1 MIPQPIKWVGAVLAL
16 GIFVYV
22 AVPMALE
29 SFTGSVSVTDAGG
42 LFSSSEEEDALLGDE
57 GGEAGSDEAQA
68 STQDDEGAADEQAE
82 GDGEGESESESEGEG
97 EDEDVPDTYVVESGD
112 TLFSIA
118 EQLYGDGNRWPEIAE
133 ANDIDE
139 TGIRVGQELV
149 IP

>member
-1 MIPQPIKWVGAVLAL
+1 MIPQPIKWVGAVLVL

-29 SFTGSVSVTDAGG
+29 SFTGSVSVTDSGG
-42 LFSSSEEEDALLGDE
+42 LFSSGEDEGDELLGDGVGDDGQPDE
-57 GGEAGSDEAQA
+57 VDASDEVSDGGPDEVA
-68 STQDDEGAADEQAE
+68 DDAAGDDAADA
-82 GDGEGESESESEGEG
+82 DDDIPES
-97 EDEDVPDTYVVESGD
+97 YVVESGD

-118 EQLYGDGNRWPEIAE
+118 EALYGDGNRWPEIAE
-133 ANDIDE
+133 ANDIDQ

>member
-1 MIPQPIKWVGAVLAL
+1 MIPQPIKWVGAILVL

-29 SFTGSVSVTDAGG
+29 SFTGSVSVTDSGG
-42 LFSSSEEEDALLGDE
+42 LFSSGDDEEELLDDGVGDDGQPDEADADEADAPE
-57 GGEAGSDEAQA
+57 GGPDGVAE
-68 STQDDEGAADEQAE
+68 DDAAD
-82 GDGEGESESESEGEG
+82 GDGADAAEDIPES
-97 EDEDVPDTYVVESGD
+97 YVVESGD

-118 EQLYGDGNRWPEIAE
+118 EALYGDGNRWPEIAE
-133 ANDIDE
+133 ANEIDQ